1 MNVLLFIVLFIFVLL
16 LYKRRTILP
25 FSFLFTV
32 FWFINIV
39 FAEIFFKDYKFS
51 ISLYIFLIFA
61 CLSVFLGEFLG
72 MGRNNK
78 LRPIEFS
85 ENRLFLFTYI
95 SVAIGFVFPIE
106 SLILNGVSIDTL
118 LSFENLLAA
127 NNKMAVARYSDELET
142 SLLSQITLIFLYLAP
157 LLAGFITV
165 RFKSKKL
172 IFITILP
179 SFLVLITQNTK
190 LVFIAALF
198 LIIVGR
204 LTYFLIFFNRFPSI
218 KLNQILKLFFGGFI
232 FYILMLFTF
241 VARVGKINDEV
252 FNTANSKIASY
263 VAHLP
268 AFDNWL
274 NDYLFNDDHYIEWGL
289 KTFYGVT
296 NFIGLVERKTGV
308 FENYYVFTSNNIEF
322 KTNVYTVFRFH
333 IEDFGIFGTFLFL
346 FFLSFIYR
354 KIKLLSNKFP
364 LLLIAIT
371 ANLLFYIFNSFLTSL
386 WAYMSFI
393 LVFVFFYFF
402 LLLARKDIY
411 V

>member
-39 FAEIFFKDYKFS
+39 FAEIFFTDYKFS

-106 SLILNGVSIDTL
+106 SLILNGIPLETL
-118 LSFENLLAA
+118 LSFENLLEA
-127 NNKMAVARYSDELET
+127 NNTMAVARYSDEINT
-142 SLLSQITLIFLYLAP
+142 SVISQITLIFLYLAP
-157 LLAGFITV
+157 LLAGFSDAQ
-165 RFKSKKL
+165 FKSTKL
-172 IFITILP
+172 IVISLLP
-179 SFLVLITQNTK
+179 SLLVLITQNTK

-241 VARVGKINDEV
+241 VARIGKINDEA
-252 FNTANSKIASY
+252 FANANSKIASY

-274 NDYLFNDDHYIEWGL
+274 NDYLNDDHYIDWGL
-289 KTFYGVT
+289 KTFYGIT
-296 NFIGLVERKTGV
+296 NFIGLVERKTGI
-308 FENYYVFTSNNIEF
+308 FENYYVFTSNDIEF

-371 ANLLFYIFNSFLTSL
+371 ANLLFYIFNSFLSSV

-402 LLLARKDIY
+402 LLLARKDIH